1 MSFGA
6 PRDANGRTTRN
17 KKEAQ
22 LQANGGEQEAQR
34 ERARERLRQ
43 ALELVLAAEQEVRR
57 WAPLSVMNDFTAIE
71 AELRTV
77 LARL

>member
-1 MSFGA
+1 V
-6 PRDANGRTTRN
+6 
-17 KKEAQ
+17 
-22 LQANGGEQEAQR
+22 QANGGEQEAQR
-34 ERARERLRQ
+34 ERARERLQQ